1 MGIDI
6 SKLKEK
12 FEKKAVGRS
21 DRFTFKDKDNYIR
34 ILPPSIEYLGENVDY
49 IAYEFYIHYGLGVE
63 GDKVSEVCPKTFGKQ
78 HKCPICEAVWKLY
91 KTNTLEDKALAGKIR
106 SKVRHIFNIIDLN
119 EVEKGIQIMETGPK
133 IYEEIIK
140 FITNPKWG
148 DLLDIDKG
156 RNFIITKTPGDDT
169 ASGYTEYS
177 VSPDPD
183 STSIRSKLPQNF
195 KDVIGMLKKQVPTAK
210 SYDELKGIL
219 EGNPTEERSK
229 GESDGNVPSVEVKK
243 ENITIKKE
251 EVKEK
256 PVDVKKEPPECFGIG
271 YGPKRDVCLECAVKK
286 ECRTKFLEI
295 D

>member
-21 DRFTFKDKDNYIR
+21 DRFTFKDKDNYVR

-49 IAYEFYIHYGLGVE
+49 ISYEYHIHYGLGVE
-63 GDKVSEVCPKTFGKQ
+63 GERVSEICPKTFGKQ

-91 KTNTLEDKALAGKIR
+91 KTNTLEDKALASKIR

-119 EVEKGIQIMETGPK
+119 ETEKGIQIMETGPK

-156 RNFIITKTPGDDT
+156 RNFIIIKTPGDDT
-169 ASGYTEYS
+169 TSGYTEYS
-177 VSPDPD
+177 VAPDPD
-183 STSIRSKLPQNF
+183 STSIRNKLPQNY
-195 KDVIGMLKKQVPTAK
+195 KEVIGMLKKQVPSAK

-219 EGNPTEERSK
+219 EGNPTEDKVVNKFDNKEEGKSETVQIK
-229 GESDGNVPSVEVKK
+229 KEEIKEKPVEVKK
-243 ENITIKKE
+243 E
-251 EVKEK
+251 
-256 PVDVKKEPPECFGIG
+256 PPKCFSID
-271 YGPKRDVCLECAVKK
+271 YGPKRDICLECFYKMD
-286 ECRTKFLEI
+286 CRRKFLEI